1 VNVTV
6 PITTLAGISDE
17 PGELAGFGPITAEA
31 ARRIASDA
39 TLRRLL
45 TDPATGALLDYGT
58 TRYVP
63 PQHLADHVIAR
74 DRTCRFATCSYPAES
89 SQLDHTDPFRP
100 DGTGG
105 PTAAS
110 NLGAFHGR
118 HHNDKTHHGF
128 KVTQPEPGRFVIN
141 TPVGLT
147 YHVDPE
153 IIGPVDDPPE
163 DANTPGIEPPVVWDE
178 VVDEP
183 PPF

>member
-1 VNVTV
+1 V

-17 PGELAGFGPITAEA
+17 PAELAGFGPITAEA
-31 ARRIASDA
+31 ARRIAGDA

-45 TDPATGALLDYGT
+45 TDAATGALLDYGT

-74 DRTCRFATCSYPAES
+74 DRTCRFPTCSYPAES

-100 DGTGG
+100 EGTGG

-128 KVTQPEPGRFVIN
+128 KVTQSEPGRFVIN
-141 TPVGLT
+141 TPAGLI

-153 IIGPVDDPPE
+153 IIGPVNDPPE
-163 DANTPGIEPPVVWDE
+163 DANSPGIEPPVVWDE